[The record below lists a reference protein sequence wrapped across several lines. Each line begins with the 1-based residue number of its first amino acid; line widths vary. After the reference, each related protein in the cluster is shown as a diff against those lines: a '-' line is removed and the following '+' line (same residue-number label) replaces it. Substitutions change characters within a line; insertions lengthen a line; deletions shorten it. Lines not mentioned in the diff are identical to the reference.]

1 MGVRLLERWRR
12 HDGDPEI
19 GLVLAILCAS
29 CVLVVLFAAA
39 TWQTRS
45 AAFDEAEARA
55 RNMAALFQSY
65 VQNTLDSFE
74 QTIERV
80 DDNLVGLSDRD
91 IRRSVDL
98 RRLLQRATAD
108 RPQVGSILIVSG
120 DGNIVATSGEQ
131 PSREVNVGDR
141 DYMRAFRAG
150 HKGTY
155 VGGLV
160 HGRVTG
166 REMFTIARA
175 RFNSAGEFAGV
186 IVMAAAPEEVARAWG
201 ASSRHTDASLAL
213 VREDGAV
220 LMRQSTGEDANTS
233 LPTEAFL
240 ASPAQRLAGVWNAP
254 RGADGS
260 SHIIGFRKLDRYPIF
275 ALYAFNTA
283 DVTALWVRRVL
294 MYGVFAV
301 PAAGLL
307 ALLSFVALRKA
318 ADERAALARLESEI
332 AARKLT
338 EAQLLESHKMES
350 LGQLTGGIA
359 HDFNNLLTVLLGNAD
374 LLGRADRDRQKKLVQ
389 TMVGVIERARQLTSQ
404 LLAFAR
410 RQPLVP
416 EPTDLNALV
425 SGMRDLIAQSLRED
439 IELVLELAPDLWTT
453 RVDPAQLRVALINIA
468 ANARDAMPGGGRFE
482 IRTINGCGH
491 DATDESSVSIIASD
505 TGVGMSPEVMGR
517 AFEPFFSSKGVGQ
530 GTGLGLS
537 QVYGFVSQSGGTAKL
552 TSTPGRGTTI
562 ILSFPRCEEQPQRP
576 TLSAVRK
583 EGPLHILVVEDDDA
597 VAAMATELLV
607 DEGHRVERVAK
618 ATEAVAKV
626 EIDGAFDLVF
636 SDVIMPGGMDG
647 VALARHLRE
656 VAPETAIVLTTG
668 YIDVT
673 RRQEAREFVLLHKP
687 YSREG
692 LTHAILEATGNAN
705 MQVNG
710 NVITLQKA

>member
-1 MGVRLLERWRR
+1 
-12 HDGDPEI
+12 
-19 GLVLAILCAS
+19 
-29 CVLVVLFAAA
+29 
-39 TWQTRS
+39 
-45 AAFDEAEARA
+45 
-55 RNMAALFQSY
+55 
-65 VQNTLDSFE
+65 
-74 QTIERV
+74 
-80 DDNLVGLSDRD
+80 
-91 IRRSVDL
+91 
-98 RRLLQRATAD
+98 
-108 RPQVGSILIVSG
+108 
-120 DGNIVATSGEQ
+120 
-131 PSREVNVGDR
+131 
-141 DYMRAFRAG
+141 
-150 HKGTY
+150 
-155 VGGLV
+155 
-160 HGRVTG
+160 
-166 REMFTIARA
+166 
-175 RFNSAGEFAGV
+175 
-186 IVMAAAPEEVARAWG
+186 
-201 ASSRHTDASLAL
+201 
-213 VREDGAV
+213 
-220 LMRQSTGEDANTS
+220 
-233 LPTEAFL
+233 
-240 ASPAQRLAGVWNAP
+240 
-254 RGADGS
+254 
-260 SHIIGFRKLDRYPIF
+260 
-275 ALYAFNTA
+275 
-283 DVTALWVRRVL
+283 
-294 MYGVFAV
+294 
-301 PAAGLL
+301 
-307 ALLSFVALRKA
+307 
-318 ADERAALARLESEI
+318 
-332 AARKLT
+332 
-338 EAQLLESHKMES
+338 
-350 LGQLTGGIA
+350 
-359 HDFNNLLTVLLGNAD
+359 
-374 LLGRADRDRQKKLVQ
+374 
-389 TMVGVIERARQLTSQ
+389 MVGVIERARQLTSQ

>member
-1 MGVRLLERWRR
+1 MRLLERWRR

-39 TWQTRS
+39 TWHTRS

>member
-213 VREDGAV
+213 VRVDGAV

>member
-389 TMVGVIERARQLTSQ
+389 TMGGVIERARQLTSQ